1 MALATD
7 LKEALLH
14 LFFPQICPG
23 CQSDLV
29 NHQQLICADCMQSL
43 PCTGFQ
49 EMAGNPVEKLFWG
62 RSVIQHASSI
72 FYFIPGTPLQ
82 QIIHHIKYKNN
93 AMLGI
98 YMGSIMG
105 TALKNIFSPT
115 TIDLMIPMP
124 LHPIKENKRG
134 YNQASLFCEGI
145 SDVLH
150 IPYRNDVL
158 IRQFNTATQTK
169 KSRIARWENVAD
181 VFELHKTSSIQHK
194 HILLIDD
201 VITTGAS
208 TDACAEMLLKKEAAS
223 VSICSL
229 AYTM

>member
-1 MALATD
+1 
-7 LKEALLH
+7 
-14 LFFPQICPG
+14 
-23 CQSDLV
+23 
-29 NHQQLICADCMQSL
+29 
-43 PCTGFQ
+43 
-49 EMAGNPVEKLFWG
+49 
-62 RSVIQHASSI
+62 
-72 FYFIPGTPLQ
+72 
-82 QIIHHIKYKNN
+82 
-93 AMLGI
+93 
-98 YMGSIMG
+98 
-105 TALKNIFSPT
+105 
-115 TIDLMIPMP
+115 MIPMP
-124 LHPIKENKRG
+124 LHPIKENRRG
-134 YNQASLFCEGI
+134 YNQASLLCEGI

-181 VFELHKTSSIQHK
+181 VFELYKTSSIQHK